1 MMDVID
7 ALNAGECVLI
17 ATDTVYG
24 LAAVPSTPG
33 YKRIFELKHRDSH
46 QVLPWLVCSM
56 QMMETLVE
64 EVTPAARVLA
74 AAFWPG
80 GLTLILR
87 ASPAALSIGC
97 LALDKSI
104 ALRMPDE
111 PFALDLIAK
120 LGKPLAC
127 TSANLHGC
135 KAACAFEELEPSMA
149 ALPHDRSLPH
159 CCKVGMASTIVDCT
173 RQDATVIVR
182 EGAASKEQVDAVL
195 AAASLLPSS
204 RFC

>member
-33 YKRIFELKHRDSH
+33 YKRIFELKHRDFN
-46 QVLPWLVCSM
+46 QVLPWLVCSV
-56 QMMETLVE
+56 QMMETLTE

-74 AAFWPG
+74 ASFWPG
-80 GLTLILR
+80 GLTLILK

-97 LALDKSI
+97 LALDESV

-111 PFALDLIAK
+111 PYALDLIAK
-120 LGKPLAC
+120 LDKPLAC

-135 KAACAFEELEPSMA
+135 KAACDFDELEASMA
-149 ALPHDRSLPH
+149 ALPHDKALPRS
-159 CCKVGMASTIVDCT
+159 CKVGIASTIVDCT
-173 RQDATVIVR
+173 RRDAAVIVR
-182 EGAASKEQVDAVL
+182 EGAVSKERID
-195 AAASLLPSS
+195 ASLADAGLPPSS
-204 RFC
+204 CFC